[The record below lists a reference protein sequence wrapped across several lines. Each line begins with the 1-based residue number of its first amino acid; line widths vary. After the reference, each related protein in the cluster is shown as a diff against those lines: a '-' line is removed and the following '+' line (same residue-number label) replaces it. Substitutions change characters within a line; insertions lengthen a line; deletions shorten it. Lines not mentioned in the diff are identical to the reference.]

1 METRP
6 IFGSDYEIVW
16 AKNVKEFV
24 VGHVKNYAVDYS
36 TERRIPIKLTQDANF
51 KHRFLCM
58 ENSMHGPLICVT
70 KEFMELDI
78 NMREAGIWHEVG
90 HVHHNHYMDKDF
102 NYTVN
107 PNQDRLKWLEKDL
120 VAPEE
125 IEADEFSLKWK
136 NRLTVLKF
144 LKYLQETRRALNEE
158 SGNAEKEMQLR
169 INAIQDK
176 QLNAIYY
183 FAYGSNLMVNQ
194 MKERCPDNTLIGPA
208 IINGFKWFINR
219 RGFANIMPSKDD
231 FVEGIVYKISENDE
245 YNLDLKEGVVNGHY
259 KKRYVDA
266 VFKENTLN
274 CLVYIDP
281 IKTTGVP
288 SKEYIAR
295 LLHGKIDSK
304 ISEAYYNKYWE
315 PHLVES
321 F

>member
-16 AKNVKEFV
+16 TKSVKEFV

-36 TERRIPIKLTQDANF
+36 TERRIPIKINQDENF

-58 ENSMHGPLICVT
+58 ENSMQGPIICVT

-78 NMREAGIWHEVG
+78 NMREVGIWHEVG

-102 NYTVN
+102 NYIVN
-107 PNQDRLKWLEKDL
+107 PNQDRLKWLEKGL

-125 IEADEFSLKWK
+125 IEADEFSIKWK

-144 LKYLQETRRALNEE
+144 LKYLQETRRALNEKSE
-158 SGNAEKEMQLR
+158 NAEKEMELR
-169 INAIQDK
+169 INAIQNK

-183 FAYGSNLMVNQ
+183 FAYGSNLMANQ

-208 IINGFKWFINR
+208 IINGFKWFINK
-219 RGFANIMPSKDD
+219 RGYANIIPSKND

-245 YNLDLKEGVVNGHY
+245 YNLDIKEGVAKGHY
-259 KKRYVDA
+259 KKRYIDA
-266 VFKENTLN
+266 VLKESTLN

-281 IKTTGVP
+281 INATGVP
-288 SKEYIAR
+288 SKEYITR
-295 LLHGKIDSK
+295 LLNGKIDSK
-304 ISEAYYNKYWE
+304 ISESFYNKYWK
-315 PHLVES
+315 PYLVKS